1 MMNNS
6 SYEFFD
12 IEYVIPIVKLEYGFE
27 PNVFEIKDMAVYLLK
42 AIGNLWSDRYLFIG
56 KISGNQIELPCNVE
70 LIESVTLSTEDYN
83 NYAKNADYANQQI
96 AGVREGSN
104 YYANGYSRLP
114 DRTTEGLFL
123 DYKFVKEN
131 GKNYLKFNRTLITED
146 TQLQSIYDADSKRL
160 DNMFVNV
167 LYNGQKL
174 NSEGLP
180 LITGDEAYAIAF
192 KWITLDYRK
201 KTIMGLNNGAML
213 QYFEKEYNKYVNRA
227 RNPQK
232 FSQNLMDEIMDA
244 KTSINMKTYGNGY
257 KY

>member
-123 DYKFVKEN
+123 DYKFVN
-131 GKNYLKFNRTLITED
+131 IQGQLIF
-146 TQLQSIYDADSKRL
+146 LFYP
-160 DNMFVNV
+160 N
-167 LYNGQKL
+167 
-174 NSEGLP
+174 
-180 LITGDEAYAIAF
+180 
-192 KWITLDYRK
+192 
-201 KTIMGLNNGAML
+201 
-213 QYFEKEYNKYVNRA
+213 
-227 RNPQK
+227 
-232 FSQNLMDEIMDA
+232 
-244 KTSINMKTYGNGY
+244 
-257 KY
+257 